1 MSGRQLVFRVHAI
14 RRMVERRISR
24 ADIRQVLERGEM
36 IEEYPE
42 DTPYPSR
49 LLLGF
54 CDSRPMHIVVADNT
68 ETQETIIITAYEPD
82 PEQWDST
89 FCRRRAG

>member
-1 MSGRQLVFRVHAI
+1 
-14 RRMVERRISR
+14 
-24 ADIRQVLERGEM
+24 
-36 IEEYPE
+36 
-42 DTPYPSR
+42 
-49 LLLGF
+49 
-54 CDSRPMHIVVADNT
+54 MHIVVADNT